1 MIPVTYLHMNS
12 VLSCHRILGWENPQ
26 EDGKTGS
33 YRVCLWK
40 IRSNLWKM
48 VNICVERLGNLWGK
62 LKRKIRFAKNEL
74 EIGDWGLGAEESV
87 IGNRELVI
95 GNG

>member
-1 MIPVTYLHMNS
+1 ML
-12 VLSCHRILGWENPQ
+12 
-26 EDGKTGS
+26 
-33 YRVCLWK
+33 
-40 IRSNLWKM
+40 
-48 VNICVERLGNLWGK
+48 NICVERLGNLWGK
-62 LKRKIRFAKNEL
+62 LKRKIRFANNEL